1 MKFFYESVMRNFF
14 ILMLSVFSVFF
25 VIACED
31 SDDDAE
37 EHVDAEGFI
46 LETEDGVE
54 AYREFKGTV
63 TGSVSLSV
71 NDTLHFMVHFLD
83 DDGKEIEHEEE
94 HDDHGEEEAE
104 IKVSGF
110 NASVAKVEMI
120 EEEGDDHG
128 DDHGD
133 EHEEVLQVV
142 GVSKGSTSFKLELM
156 HDGHADYTSTNNVPV
171 TVN

>member
-14 ILMLSVFSVFF
+14 ILMLSVFSAFF

-94 HDDHGEEEAE
+94 HDDHDDHGEEEAE

-110 NASVAKVEMI
+110 NASIAKVEMT
-120 EEEGDDHG
+120 EEEG

>member
-1 MKFFYESVMRNFF
+1 MKFFYESIMRNFF

-54 AYREFKGTV
+54 AYREFKGSV

-83 DDGKEIEHEEE
+83 DNGKEIEHEED
-94 HDDHGEEEAE
+94 HDDHDDEEAE
-104 IKVSGF
+104 IKVSG
-110 NASVAKVEMI
+110 ASAAIAVVEMI
-120 EEEGDDHG
+120 EEEHDG
-128 DDHGD
+128 
-133 EHEEVLQVV
+133 HEEKLLQVV

>member
-1 MKFFYESVMRNFF
+1 MKFFYESIMRNFF
-14 ILMLSVFSVFF
+14 ILMLSVFSAFF

-54 AYREFKGTV
+54 AYREFKGSV

-83 DDGKEIEHEEE
+83 DNGKEIEHEEDHDD
-94 HDDHGEEEAE
+94 HDDHGDEEAE
-104 IKVSGF
+104 IKVSG
-110 NASVAKVEMI
+110 ASAAIAVVEMI
-120 EEEGDDHG
+120 EEEHDG
-128 DDHGD
+128 
-133 EHEEVLQVV
+133 HEEELLQVV

>member
-1 MKFFYESVMRNFF
+1 MKFFYQIVMRNFI
-14 ILMLSVFSVFF
+14 ILMLSVFSIFF

-31 SDDDAE
+31 SDNDAE

-63 TGSVSLSV
+63 TGSVSLSA
-71 NDTLHFMVHFLD
+71 NDTLHLMVHFLD

-128 DDHGD
+128 DEHG
-133 EHEEVLQVV
+133 EEVLQVV
-142 GVSKGSTSFKLELM
+142 GVSKGSTSFKLELL

-171 TVN
+171 TIN

>member
-14 ILMLSVFSVFF
+14 ILMLSVFAVFL

-31 SDDDAE
+31 SNDDAE

-54 AYREFKGTV
+54 AYREFKGSV

-83 DDGKEIEHEEE
+83 DNGKEIEHEED
-94 HDDHGEEEAE
+94 HDDDHGDDDHGDEEAE
-104 IKVSGF
+104 IKVSG
-110 NASVAKVEMI
+110 ASAAVAVVEMI
-120 EEEGDDHG
+120 EEEHDG
-128 DDHGD
+128 
-133 EHEEVLQVV
+133 HEEKLLQVV

>member
-31 SDDDAE
+31 SNDDAE

-54 AYREFKGTV
+54 AYREFKGSV

-83 DDGKEIEHEEE
+83 DNGKEIEHEED
-94 HDDHGEEEAE
+94 HDDDHGDEEAE
-104 IKVSGF
+104 IKVSG
-110 NASVAKVEMI
+110 ASAAVAVVEMI
-120 EEEGDDHG
+120 EEEHDG
-128 DDHGD
+128 
-133 EHEEVLQVV
+133 HEEKLLQVV

>member
-1 MKFFYESVMRNFF
+1 MKFFYESIMRNFF

-31 SDDDAE
+31 SNDDAE

-54 AYREFKGTV
+54 AYREFKGSV

-83 DDGKEIEHEEE
+83 DNGKEIEHEED
-94 HDDHGEEEAE
+94 HDDDHGDDDHGDEEAE
-104 IKVSGF
+104 IKVSG
-110 NASVAKVEMI
+110 ASAAVAVVEMI
-120 EEEGDDHG
+120 EEEHDG
-128 DDHGD
+128 
-133 EHEEVLQVV
+133 HEEKLLQVV

>member
-1 MKFFYESVMRNFF
+1 MKFFYESIMRNFF
-14 ILMLSVFSVFF
+14 ILMLSVFSAFF

-54 AYREFKGTV
+54 AYREFKGSV

-83 DDGKEIEHEEE
+83 DNGKEIEHEED
-94 HDDHGEEEAE
+94 HDDDHGDDDHGDEEAE
-104 IKVSGF
+104 IKVSG
-110 NASVAKVEMI
+110 ASAAVAVVEMI
-120 EEEGDDHG
+120 EEEHDG
-128 DDHGD
+128 
-133 EHEEVLQVV
+133 HEEKLLQIV

>member
-31 SDDDAE
+31 SNDDAE

-54 AYREFKGTV
+54 AYREFKGSV

-83 DDGKEIEHEEE
+83 DNGKEIEHEED
-94 HDDHGEEEAE
+94 HDDDHGDDDHGDEEAE
-104 IKVSGF
+104 IKVSG
-110 NASVAKVEMI
+110 ASAAVAVVEMI
-120 EEEGDDHG
+120 EEEHDG
-128 DDHGD
+128 
-133 EHEEVLQVV
+133 HEEKLLQVV